1 MKQQRK
7 LFWLGLATMA
17 TIAGCSQEHKL
28 ASNSGAFKSGLY
40 TLDVSSDAFRDQH
53 AIPAKYTA
61 DGDNVSPPL
70 SWSGQKQ
77 AQEYILIVQDADSH
91 GKPDML
97 WLVYNIPPDVTS
109 LPENAAGMAGAK
121 FQQGL
126 NYKGG
131 TGYAGPDVKSGKP
144 HRIFFQVI
152 ALDTPVHAPPG
163 SDLATVEDL
172 FIGGVLCNGRLVGTY
187 VKQ

>member
-1 MKQQRK
+1 MKRWK
-7 LFWLGLATMA
+7 KALLIGLL
-17 TIAGCSQEHKL
+17 TIAGCSQEHNL
-28 ASNSGAFKSGLY
+28 ASNSGPFKSGSY
-40 TLDVSSDAFRDQH
+40 TLEVSSDAFRDQR
-53 AIPAKYTA
+53 AIPAKYAA
-61 DGDNVSPPL
+61 DGENVSPPL
-70 SWSGQKQ
+70 SWTGQKQ
-77 AQEYILIVQDADSH
+77 AQEYLLIVQDADSS
-91 GKPDML
+91 GKPNIL
-97 WLVYNIPPDVTS
+97 WLVYNIPRDVTS
-109 LPENAAGMAGAK
+109 LPENAAGMPDAK

-131 TGYAGPDVKSGKP
+131 TSYAGPDVKSGKP

-163 SDLATVEDL
+163 ADLATLEDM

>member
-1 MKQQRK
+1 MKRWK
-7 LFWLGLATMA
+7 KALLIGLL
-17 TIAGCSQEHKL
+17 TIAGCSQEHNL
-28 ASNSGAFKSGLY
+28 ASNSGAFHSGSYL
-40 TLDVSSDAFRDQH
+40 LEVSSDAFRDQH

-61 DGDNVSPPL
+61 DGENVSPPL
-70 SWSGQKQ
+70 SWAGQKQ
-77 AQEYILIVQDADSH
+77 AQEYLLIVQDADSH
-91 GKPDML
+91 SKPDIL
-97 WLVYNIPPDVTS
+97 WLVYNIPRDVTS
-109 LPENAAGMAGAK
+109 LPENAAGMPNAK

-152 ALDTPVHAPPG
+152 ALDTPIHAPAG
-163 SDLATVEDL
+163 ADLATLQDL